1 MLALSS
7 PSSSSSPQPSS
18 FLVSILGAV
27 SGLSCGAYQYQA
39 ASGRIV
45 FEATSTHGDSGPP
58 QNIAAMPL
66 DRIMPVLGID
76 SVNL

>member
-7 PSSSSSPQPSS
+7 PSSSLSPQPSS

-45 FEATSTHGDSGPP
+45 FEATSTHGDSGP

-66 DRIMPVLGID
+66 DRIMPALGID